1 MKKIALFVL
10 TAFAVA
16 ALVLALSPVG
26 ARADTG
32 VFPTGTYT
40 TTIDASDVTGLP
52 SFFQALLI
60 GEWKMIYN
68 EDGSFEVHNLTT
80 GQSAQGKYV
89 VNPAVIVFT
98 GKDAGELA
106 CLGAGVYKW
115 TTTGNSLTFTAV
127 SDQCLGR
134 YIVFTSHPLVKQQ
147 P

>member
-26 ARADTG
+26 ARADNG

-40 TTIDASDVTGLP
+40 TTIDDGDVTGLP

-60 GEWKMIYN
+60 GKWKMIYN
-68 EDGSFEVHNLTT
+68 EDGSFEVYNLTT

-89 VNPAVIVFT
+89 VNPAVVVFV
-98 GKDAGELA
+98 GKDTGELA

-115 TTTGNSLTFTAV
+115 TVTDNSLTFTAV

-134 YIVFTSHPLVKQQ
+134 YIVFTSSHLVKQ